1 MTLRAYLTLLRPV
14 RTILFAAFYGWAMGF
29 NLLKTFGGQTTPEA
43 LFLTFTIL
51 GPVLFGTFFLGPLHE
66 LMHRSCSALLPGC
79 RLALRRWHLT
89 ACGILA
95 AAFLVAAAYTR
106 FPFPLA
112 ATLGLILAGL
122 ALPLLNHRR
131 TLYSSVYFGMVG
143 YVALVAVL
151 AIPAHTLILDACRA
165 FPWAF
170 LVAGLAIAAF
180 CIRNGF
186 SAESVRERSRSPH
199 LVYCFQT
206 AMPFL
211 GSGGLSIT
219 RYAAAENGRALAA
232 RKANK
237 PGRDWTVSS
246 VGSSL
251 RDWAA
256 AVHHSRFGGTSRG
269 QLLLSLAFLGIS
281 PLACIA
287 LILFFIGRADP
298 NHAILFAD
306 FFGALAAAFRPGAT
320 ADLISMLL
328 YGAGLAFGL
337 VAATSFTA
345 VVVLAPH
352 PLPLSRE
359 RLARSTLL
367 ETLRL
372 NSLVAAAFAAE
383 LCLLALGTTLLAGQ
397 PFDASVLARPLAAT
411 LFLIPAALLIQ
422 AYIYRVARHSWLLI
436 AGIAIPLFVGPGVAG
451 AIAGKLGARAAQYS
465 PVVLLDAVFTPSGL
479 AIFLA
484 VASLAVALHW
494 LALRR
499 HFRTCDFSRPLL
511 LVAAGRSA

>member
-1 MTLRAYLTLLRPV
+1 MSFRAYLTLLRPV
-14 RTILFAAFYGWAMGF
+14 RTILFAAFYGWLMGF
-29 NLLKTFGGQTTPEA
+29 NLKVFGGQPTPEA
-43 LFLTFTIL
+43 LFLTFAIL
-51 GPVLFGTFFLGPLHE
+51 GPVTLGAFLLGPLHE
-66 LMHRSCSALLPGC
+66 VMHRNFSALLPSVHTTF
-79 RLALRRWHLT
+79 RRWHLI
-89 ACGILA
+89 ACGIA
-95 AAFLVAAAYTR
+95 TVSCFIGTEFLSFHLPR
-106 FPFPLA
+106 A
-112 ATLGLILAGL
+112 ATLGLILASL
-122 ALPLLNHRR
+122 TVPLLNSRR

-143 YVALVAVL
+143 YVALLAVL
-151 AIPAHTLILDACRA
+151 AIPAHTLLLEAGRA

-170 LVAGLAIAAF
+170 LVAGIAIAAF

-186 SAESVRERSRSPH
+186 SAASVRERSRSPH

-206 AMPFL
+206 AMPFV

-219 RYAAAENGRALAA
+219 RYAAAENGRVLAA

-237 PGRDWTVSS
+237 PGRDWTVAS

-251 RDWAA
+251 REWAA
-256 AVHHSRFGGTSRG
+256 VVHHSRFGGASRG
-269 QLLLSLAFLGIS
+269 QLALGLFIFGVS
-281 PLACIA
+281 PLVMVA
-287 LILFFIGRADP
+287 LIQFFIRCADP
-298 NHAILFAD
+298 SHPLSFSLCCNL
-306 FFGALAAAFRPGAT
+306 LAPAFHPGAT
-320 ADLISMLL
+320 ADLISTLL
-328 YGAGLAFGL
+328 YVFGL
-337 VAATSFTA
+337 LFGLIFAASFTA
-345 VVVLAPH
+345 AVVLAPYR
-352 PLPLSRE
+352 LPLSRD

-372 NSLVAAAFAAE
+372 NGLVAAAFAAE

-397 PFDASVLARPLAAT
+397 PFGASVLARPLAAT
-411 LFLIPAALLIQ
+411 LFLIPAALLVQ
-422 AYIYRVARHSWLLI
+422 AYIYRVAHHSWLLI

-484 VASLAVALHW
+484 IAATAVALHW

-511 LVAAGRSA
+511 LVAAGRCA

>member
-29 NLLKTFGGQTTPEA
+29 NMLKAFGGQPTPEA
-43 LFLTFTIL
+43 LFLTFAIL

-89 ACGILA
+89 ASGILA

-106 FPFPLA
+106 FPVPLA
-112 ATLGLILAGL
+112 ATLGLILASL
-122 ALPLLNHRR
+122 TMPLLNSRH
-131 TLYSSVYFGMVG
+131 TLYSSVYFGMIG

-151 AIPAHTLILDACRA
+151 AIPAHTRLLDAGRA

-170 LVAGLAIAAF
+170 LVAGITVAAF
-180 CIRNGF
+180 CIRSGF
-186 SAESVRERSRSPH
+186 STESVRERSRSPH

-219 RYAAAENGRALAA
+219 RYAAAENGRVLAA

-237 PGRDWTVSS
+237 PGRDWTVAS

-251 RDWAA
+251 HEWAA
-256 AVHHSRFGGTSRG
+256 AIHHSRFGGTSRS
-269 QLLLSLAFLGIS
+269 QLLLSLAVLGVS

-287 LILFFIGRADP
+287 LIYFFVGRADP
-298 NHAILFAD
+298 SHAIPLAD

-320 ADLISMLL
+320 ADLISILL

-345 VVVLAPH
+345 AVVLAPYR
-352 PLPLSRE
+352 LPLSRE

-372 NSLVAAAFAAE
+372 NALVAAAFAAE
-383 LCLLALGTTLLAGQ
+383 LCLLALGTTLLAGL

-411 LFLIPAALLIQ
+411 LFLIPAALLVQ

-436 AGIAIPLFVGPGVAG
+436 AGIAIPLLVGPGVAG
-451 AIAGKLGARAAQYS
+451 AVAGKLGARAAQYS

-479 AIFLA
+479 VIFLA
-484 VASLAVALHW
+484 ITGTAAALHW
-494 LALRR
+494 LALG
-499 HFRTCDFSRPLL
+499 HHLRTCDFSRPLL
-511 LVAAGRSA
+511 LVSAGRSA